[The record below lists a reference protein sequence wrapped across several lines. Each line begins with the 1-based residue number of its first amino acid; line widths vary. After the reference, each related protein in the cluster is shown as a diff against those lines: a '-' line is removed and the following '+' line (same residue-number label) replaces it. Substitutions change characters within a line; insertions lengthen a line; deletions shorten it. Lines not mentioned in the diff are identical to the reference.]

1 MKGASLAEE
10 YEWAVRHHRA
20 KQKTIHTLTA
30 KVIDMAKIWFNYT
43 EDEWADIEDRVTRNI
58 PIGSVKNI
66 DSFRKKLLDKFFQG
80 RNEDELTNKQVKFGE
95 ILWNRLGD
103 EYEEEFKEEKEYVEI
118 NIKEYPT
125 EARRFTRAIKFYKNI
140 LNLFNK
146 GHNRRDVAKY
156 YAHKTKRKQST
167 INRDIS
173 AFVKLGIIQ
182 RHGKRGYYRSKK
194 NVYV

>member
-1 MKGASLAEE
+1 MTENISDEE
-10 YEWAVRHHRA
+10 W
-20 KQKTIHTLTA
+20 
-30 KVIDMAKIWFNYT
+30 
-43 EDEWADIEDRVTRNI
+43 DEIESRVLRNI
-58 PIGSVKNI
+58 PIGSVKTEREFH
-66 DSFRKKLLDKFFQG
+66 DVLLSNFFQG
-80 RNEDELTNKQVKFGE
+80 RSEDELSKKQVKLGE
-95 ILWNRLGD
+95 IIWNDLADG
-103 EYEEEFKEEKEYVEI
+103 YEKEFDKGKKEYVEI

-146 GHNRRDVAKY
+146 GYNRRDVSKY
-156 YAHKTKRKQST
+156 YSHKTKRKQST

-173 AFVKLGIIQ
+173 AFVKLGVIQ